1 MEASNH
7 TTRPYQQSLL
17 QSIRGWNAHQNIQNA
32 GMPRPMGGADPL
44 AVELRQCAR
53 HCTRGYSCQERCL
66 TLNYRRRDSA
76 NMSMHPARKNCT
88 NPAFSLPTRRPKYRS
103 KHKPPSPSRAHHA
116 SHVIRRTGLR
126 PHQGTTSGGKQRP
139 SRLRTMTMAD
149 IEEDTHVEGQ
159 VPEEVTRLYHNVLQ
173 ASDANGQRVSAD
185 SLEKSTTES
194 MEPGLMDSHER
205 RGDEVG

>member
-1 MEASNH
+1 MEAYNH
-7 TTRPYQQSLL
+7 TTRSYRQGLL
-17 QSIRGWNAHQNIQNA
+17 QSVRGWNAHQNIQNA

-53 HCTRGYSCQERCL
+53 HCTRGYSCQKRCL
-66 TLNYRRRDSA
+66 TFAYRRRDFA
-76 NMSMHPARKNCT
+76 DVFVHLARKNCT
-88 NPAFSLPTRRPKYRS
+88 NPAFSLPARRPKSRS
-103 KHKPPSPSRAHHA
+103 KNTPPSPSRAHPN

-126 PHQGTTSGGKQRP
+126 PHQGTKSGGKLRA

-149 IEEDTHVEGQ
+149 IEEDAHIEGQ
-159 VPEEVTRLYHNVLQ
+159 VPEGVAPQNCNILQ

-185 SLEKSTTES
+185 PLKQSTTEN
-194 MEPGLMDSHER
+194 MEPGLMDGHEI